1 MINIATG
8 RTIRVFEGHEG
19 AVSSVCVH
27 EVTGTTRYLF
37 LIRTVSYERGTPVRL
52 LTDFSQVDTAGFV
65 NFGAGKSPGAADV
78 WA

>member
-27 EVTGTTRYLF
+27 EITGTHRYIFGGGNATFRGRAWYKL
-37 LIRTVSYERGTPVRL
+37 LDALVLTLDVTV
-52 LTDFSQVDTAGFV
+52 
-65 NFGAGKSPGAADV
+65 
-78 WA
+78 